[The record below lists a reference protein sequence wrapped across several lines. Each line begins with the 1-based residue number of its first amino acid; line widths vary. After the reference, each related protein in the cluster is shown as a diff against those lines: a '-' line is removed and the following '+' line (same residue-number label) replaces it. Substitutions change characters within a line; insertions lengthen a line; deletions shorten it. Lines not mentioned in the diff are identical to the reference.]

1 VSSLNDS
8 SAMVSNTNDS
18 SLSLVNT
25 SILTEFNQQLNTL
38 ANIRDYLMMFINNL
52 TITDI
57 DSIILQATTLVQ
69 LTTITN
75 QLTRYAL
82 VRRVFCSFCQQILIE

>member
-1 VSSLNDS
+1 
-8 SAMVSNTNDS
+8 MV
-18 SLSLVNT
+18 
-25 SILTEFNQQLNTL
+25 
-38 ANIRDYLMMFINNL
+38 FINNL
-52 TITDI
+52 TITGI